1 MNPCNRALLLALG
14 VGATCSIE
22 AATLQRLEF
31 ERPAMGTRF
40 RITMYADDASR
51 GAVAAEAA
59 FARVEALNRI
69 FSDYLPDSEVRRLSE
84 TPQKPV
90 RISSELFDVVAK
102 SLEVAALTDGAFD
115 ITAGPL
121 TQLWRRSKRQHELP
135 SRSRLEHARALTNWR
150 CIELDAANRTLRLP
164 KPGMQLD
171 LGGVAKGFAADEALA
186 IVRHHGIPQAVVVA
200 GGDLAIGDAPPAS
213 DGWEVRLRTFTKPGP
228 DEPLITLHLARCGV
242 STSGDL
248 YQFVEIDGR
257 RYSHI
262 IDPKTG
268 LGLTVPLACT
278 VIAPNAI
285 TSDVWDT
292 ALCVMGVTEGLRL
305 CERLGTFHARFVEL
319 QNGSPPVVVESAEFP
334 QEEKNAQAIGAR
346 K

>member
-1 MNPCNRALLLALG
+1 MNPFNRALLLALG
-14 VGATCSIE
+14 FGAACSME
-22 AATLQRLEF
+22 AAAPQRLEF
-31 ERPAMGTRF
+31 ERPAMGTLF
-40 RITMYADDASR
+40 RITLYASDAAV
-51 GAVAAEAA
+51 GAAAAEAA

-84 TPQKPV
+84 APQKPV
-90 RISSELFDVVAK
+90 AISSELFDVVAK

-121 TQLWRRSKRQHELP
+121 TQLWRRSRRQHELP
-135 SRSRLEHARALTNWR
+135 TPARLEHARALTNWR
-150 CIELDAANRTLRLP
+150 CIELDSANRTLRLAR
-164 KPGMQLD
+164 PGMQLD
-171 LGGVAKGFAADEALA
+171 LGGVAKGFAADEALE
-186 IVRHHGIPQAVVVA
+186 IVRRHGIPQAVVVA
-200 GGDLAIGDAPPAS
+200 GGDLAIGDPPPAS

-228 DEPLITLHLARCGV
+228 DEPLVTLHLARCGV

-268 LGLTVPLACT
+268 LGLTVPRACT
-278 VIAPNAI
+278 VIAPNAT

-292 ALCVMGVTEGLRL
+292 ALCVMGVTDGMRL
-305 CERLGTFHARFVEL
+305 CERLGRFHARFVEL
-319 QNGSPPVVVESAEFP
+319 RNGSPLIVAESSKFP
-334 QEEKNAQAIGAR
+334 QERKNAQAVTTQ